1 MPTAPPLAPPRRTA
15 PARFR
20 ASLRAWRS
28 DSRGVAGLEIAFI
41 LPILLVLA
49 LVAFDLARYTI
60 YARKAHLAAATM
72 ADLLARVDPDPNL
85 GNNAGRLTWAN
96 LDSVFRT
103 QLVVFPEL
111 MEEAQVRK
119 ESVWTTVKATL
130 SGVQF
135 KGSAG
140 CQSNCT
146 YTPYVAWTA
155 GQGRPC
161 ATPLTGAA
169 TTAQPSPTTLPQ
181 DIFGPGF
188 LVVADLLFEY
198 RPIFMRSVVG
208 TVTIRRSFYATPRY
222 VSSIV
227 YDPSAGSGTAW
238 TCVLPA

>member
-1 MPTAPPLAPPRRTA
+1 MTTGAPFATRG
-15 PARFR
+15 ARPGR
-20 ASLRAWRS
+20 PILCAWLSDRS
-28 DSRGVAGLEIAFI
+28 GVAGLEIAFI

-49 LVAFDLARYTI
+49 LVGFDLARYTI
-60 YARKAHLAAATM
+60 YVRKAHLAAATM
-72 ADLLARVDPDPNL
+72 ADLLSRIDPDPSL
-85 GNNAGRLTWAN
+85 GNNTGRLTWAN

-111 MEEAQVRK
+111 MEEAQIRK
-119 ESVWTTVKATL
+119 EWVWNTVKASL
-130 SGVQF
+130 SGIQF
-135 KGSAG
+135 KSQAG

-146 YTPYVAWTA
+146 YTPYVAWTS

-161 ATPLTGAA
+161 GMPLTGAA
-169 TTAQPSPTTLPQ
+169 TTAQPDPSTLPS

-198 RPIFMRSVVG
+198 RPLFLRSVVG

-227 YDPSAGSGTAW
+227 YDPTAGAGNARV
-238 TCVLPA
+238 CVVPA

>member
-1 MPTAPPLAPPRRTA
+1 MISRPLLSTRRTR
-15 PARFR
+15 PKRPG
-20 ASLRAWRS
+20 LRAWIGDR
-28 DSRGVAGLEIAFI
+28 RGVAGLEIAFI

-49 LVAFDLARYTI
+49 LVGFDLARYTI
-60 YARKAHLAAATM
+60 YVRKAHLAAATM
-72 ADLLARVDPDPNL
+72 ADLLARVDPDPSL
-85 GNNAGRLTWAN
+85 SNNAGRITWAN

-111 MEEAQVRK
+111 MEEAQIRN
-119 ESVWTTVKATL
+119 EWVWNTVKSSL
-130 SGVQF
+130 SGITF
-135 KGSAG
+135 KTQAG

-146 YTPYVAWTA
+146 YTPYVAWTG

-169 TTAQPSPTTLPQ
+169 TTAQPSPSTLPA

-198 RPIFMRSVVG
+198 RPMFLRSVVG
-208 TVTIRRSFYATPRY
+208 TVTIRRSFYAIPRY

-227 YDPSAGSGTAW
+227 YDPNAGAGNAW
-238 TCVLPA
+238 VCTVPA

>member
-1 MPTAPPLAPPRRTA
+1 MTARLLAPRRTG
-15 PARFR
+15 PGHLRPV
-20 ASLRAWRS
+20 LRAWRA
-28 DSRGVAGLEIAFI
+28 DRHGVAGLEIAFI

-60 YARKAHLAAATM
+60 YVRKAHLAAATM
-72 ADLLARVDPDPNL
+72 ADLLARADPDPAL
-85 GNNAGRLTWAN
+85 GNSTGRLTWSN

-111 MEEAQVRK
+111 MKEAQIRNEWVWSTVRA
-119 ESVWTTVKATL
+119 SL
-130 SGVQF
+130 SGIQF
-135 KGSAG
+135 KTQSG

-146 YTPYVAWTA
+146 YTAYVAWTA

-169 TTAQPSPTTLPQ
+169 TAAQPSPSTLPS

-188 LVVADLLFEY
+188 LVVADLVFEY
-198 RPIFMRSVVG
+198 RPLFLRSVVG
-208 TVTIRRSFYATPRY
+208 TVTVRRSFYAPPRY

-227 YDPSAGSGTAW
+227 YDPTASAGNAW
-238 TCVLPA
+238 VCVVPA